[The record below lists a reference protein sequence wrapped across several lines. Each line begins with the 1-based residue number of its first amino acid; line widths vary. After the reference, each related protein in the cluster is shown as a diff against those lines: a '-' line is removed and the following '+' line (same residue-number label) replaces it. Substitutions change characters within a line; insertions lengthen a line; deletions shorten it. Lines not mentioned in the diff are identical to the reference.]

1 MKNEL
6 VKVLG
11 AALVGMV
18 IGAGIELEKRYKRDS
33 YVSKSGVDEIKR
45 ALTGIIETNKRVL
58 DDNKIYLPTIVMSKE
73 IPDDSHAIYSA
84 CYCKEEYINK
94 DNYVI
99 MYEDTC
105 SSNVIVFSPIAF
117 SYSCTAK
124 GIARQII
131 KHTIDYRLTCDGI
144 VDSKTVNIITKR
156 VLSQMKFR

>member
-11 AALVGMV
+11 AALAGMV
-18 IGAGIELEKRYKRDS
+18 IGVGIELEKRYKRDS

-73 IPDDSHAIYSA
+73 IPDDSYTIYST
-84 CYCKEEYINK
+84 CYCKEEYTNK
-94 DNYVI
+94 DNYVV
-99 MYEDTC
+99 MYEDTHC
-105 SSNVIVFSPIAF
+105 SNAIIFSPIAF
-117 SYSCTAK
+117 SYGCTAI

-144 VDSKTVNIITKR
+144 VDRKTINMIIKR